1 MKVII
6 AFDPDHS
13 KIGKTVTVDDDE
25 AALMI
30 REGRARP
37 ADKDAELPI
46 VYQAP
51 TVQPPMPD
59 VVPPL
64 AEQVPGAQPIPA
76 PAGKPKSSGSTPAK
90 STSTK
95 STS

>member
-37 ADKDAELPI
+37 ADGKNAELPLA
-46 VYQAP
+46 YQAP
-51 TVQPPMPD
+51 TVEPPLPE
-59 VVPPL
+59 VIPPL
-64 AEQVPGAQPIPA
+64 AEQVPGAQPVPA
-76 PAGKPKSSGSTPAK
+76 SAGKAKASTTAK
-90 STSTK
+90 ATTAKTAS
-95 STS
+95 